1 MGRAYARHL
10 RLSRRNARPR
20 NIAVT
25 KSLDPD
31 RAIRVLEFE
40 MPRNTCESNVRPA
53 AKTPPQTLFSYVA
66 TAPIGVPPA
75 RPPACSDWHLP
86 GRRPAALAP

>member
-1 MGRAYARHL
+1 MARAYARHL

-31 RAIRVLEFE
+31 RAIRVLDFE
-40 MPRNTCESNVRPA
+40 MARKTCETNVQPA
-53 AKTPPQTLFSYVA
+53 AKTRPQTLFSYVA
-66 TAPIGVPPA
+66 TAPIGAPPA

-86 GRRPAALAP
+86 GRRPVALAP